1 MADLHYVLYDT
12 ATFGTTAGTN
22 HLLFQVGEGVD
33 ASHPESITNMRGN
46 ASLPT
51 EEKFTLYRIHV
62 WPEQEIAEA
71 DLYKLTDQA
80 LLELRVSDKTLIK
93 IPLRLALSHNAWGGH
108 FTQGTAA
115 NRVAIGPEGNGFEL
129 QNPIDL
135 PGGTRFAVR
144 IYQDK
149 AFTATCRVKV
159 ALEGVLSMP

>member
-1 MADLHYVLYDT
+1 MADFHYVLYDT
-12 ATFGTTAGTN
+12 ATFSTSAGVN

-51 EEKFTLYRIHV
+51 EEKFSLYRIHV

-71 DLYKLTDQA
+71 DLYDLTDQA
-80 LLELRVSDKTLIK
+80 LLELRVSDKTYLK
-93 IPLRLALSHNAWGGH
+93 IPLRLAISHASFGGH
-108 FTQGTAA
+108 FAQATAA
-115 NRVAIGPEGNGFEL
+115 NRVAIGTEGSGFEL
-129 QNPIDL
+129 QSPIDL

-149 AFTATCRVKV
+149 AFASTCRVKV
-159 ALEGVLSMP
+159 ALEGILSMP